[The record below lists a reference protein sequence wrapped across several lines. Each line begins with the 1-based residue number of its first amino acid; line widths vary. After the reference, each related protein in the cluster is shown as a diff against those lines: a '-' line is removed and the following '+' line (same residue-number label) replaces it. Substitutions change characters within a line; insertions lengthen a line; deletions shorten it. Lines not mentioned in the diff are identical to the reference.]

1 MLIVYEEQPPKFPS
15 AKNTPISEYGKML
28 LEKDR
33 QKRKE
38 LARHKS
44 DM

>member
-1 MLIVYEEQPPKFPS
+1 
-15 AKNTPISEYGKML
+15 ML

-44 DM
+44 DMKSNTIMKEENQVKISKEEAVSQ